1 MNTRAPDIQK
11 NLGLRSMMIPTI
23 AVIGEILATCYI
35 ICPSGLGS
43 GSLGPIPTDVPWV
56 FARKIKIR
64 VWLKK

>member
-35 ICPSGLGS
+35 MCPS

-56 FARKIKIR
+56 FASKIKIG